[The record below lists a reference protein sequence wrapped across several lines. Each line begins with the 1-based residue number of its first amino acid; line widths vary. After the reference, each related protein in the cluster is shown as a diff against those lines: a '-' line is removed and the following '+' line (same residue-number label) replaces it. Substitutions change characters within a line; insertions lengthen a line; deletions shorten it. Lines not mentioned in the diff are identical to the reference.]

1 MSQINALIMPAS
13 KTRYSIVSNCAVTL
27 IGLAL
32 HCFSV
37 AAEPAPQARNF
48 LGYSNNNVNDP
59 SAVMARPMAADSGRT
74 TGSWVNST
82 NGPGIFHRGTIS
94 QAPQI
99 APVGRAV
106 KSASRTRRVNWRY
119 SFLTPVPNG
128 LQAYLCNY
136 VRCISLDAAI
146 GTTTAFDGDSAYS
159 NFAFAFVIKGSGGLT
174 PALQGQLN
182 YVAVHYE

>member
-1 MSQINALIMPAS
+1 MMLTS
-13 KTRYSIVSNCAVTL
+13 KNRHSIAGNYAVAL
-27 IGLAL
+27 IGLAF

-37 AAEPAPQARNF
+37 AAAAESALQARNL
-48 LGYSNNNVNDP
+48 LGYSISNASD
-59 SAVMARPMAADSGRT
+59 SGAVMARPMAADSGRT

-82 NGPGIFHRGTIS
+82 NGPGIFHRGVIS

-99 APVGRAV
+99 APVGRTV
-106 KSASRTRRVNWRY
+106 KSTSRTRRVNWRY
-119 SFLTPVPNG
+119 TFLTPVPNG

-136 VRCISLDAAI
+136 IRCISLDTAI

-159 NFAFAFVIKGSGGLT
+159 NFSFAFVIKGSGGLT